1 LKPKGDL
8 SNNLKINHFRKD
20 ITMKN
25 IIFLSVFVL
34 LLMAGCK
41 PTVVDFDNL
50 SSYTV
55 SSPNPMPVKPG
66 NSFKVGTTLIDTSS
80 GVVILVLP
88 FKWHNPPSHL
98 PPPSP
103 WTDEGFVE
111 IVQGNKA
118 GGSGN
123 EIHFDNA
130 CLGIIA
136 PDAKTIKNLSF
147 KFGYYGGDVNL
158 IANGTLCSSN
168 NIASMPPTCLPK
180 VGVSVSPHGNIG
192 VIELSGEM
200 DKFYFSF
207 PVPPKFPVLQFSAVI
222 GGGQELW
229 IDDLEFSE

>member
-1 LKPKGDL
+1 
-8 SNNLKINHFRKD
+8 
-20 ITMKN
+20 MKN